1 MAKTAIDEKIARLEA
16 ELKNAK
22 AAKTQAARKERNSQL
37 MAFGIGLEMKYKS
50 LSPAERERIKAWFNG
65 IDERNKARALE
76 GFARLDGS
84 LREISSEPPADEA

>member
-1 MAKTAIDEKIARLEA
+1 MPKTALDEKIARLEA

-22 AAKTQAARKERNSQL
+22 AAKTQVARKERNNQL
-37 MAFGIGLEMKYKS
+37 MAFGIGLEMKYRS
-50 LSPAERERIKAWFNG
+50 LSLVERERIKAWFSG

-76 GFARLDGS
+76 GFARLDSS